1 MFPRICLESGQC
13 QSKVIEKLVG
23 HQIVDYKFNQSLK
36 QTIAG
41 FRKGHSTATVLLRIR
56 DDIIRAMKKGEFTL
70 MVLVD
75 YSNAFR
81 LTV

>member
-1 MFPRICLESGQC
+1 MFPRICLESGQR

-23 HQIVDYKFNQSLK
+23 RLIFDYKFNQSLK

-56 DDIIRAMKKGEFTL
+56 DDIIRAMKKGELTL

>member
-1 MFPRICLESGQC
+1 MFPRICLESGLC

-23 HQIVDYKFNQSLK
+23 RQIVDYKFNQSLK

-41 FRKGHSTATVLLRIR
+41 FRKGHSTATLLLRIR
-56 DDIIRAMKKGEFTL
+56 DDIIRAMKKGELTL
-70 MVLVD
+70 IVLVD